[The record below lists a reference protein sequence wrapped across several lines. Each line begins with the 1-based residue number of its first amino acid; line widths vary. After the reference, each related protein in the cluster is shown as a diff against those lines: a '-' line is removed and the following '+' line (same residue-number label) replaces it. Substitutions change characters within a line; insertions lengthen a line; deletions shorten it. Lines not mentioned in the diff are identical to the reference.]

1 MTTPR
6 LLTRRD
12 RRRSG
17 AIIAGA
23 AALSAAAVSALV
35 FTATNAAFTATTD
48 NAGSSFDAG
57 TVALS
62 DDDGGTALFSVTDMV
77 PGDTVT
83 DCIEVTYDGT
93 IVGADLAGLNLYG
106 SSSGALAAELDLTVA
121 RSAAAGSC
129 AAFASAAT
137 VYSGD
142 LGSLGTDFATGSA
155 GLTPSATGE
164 TVAYQFSVTLPASA
178 SNTVQGASAAASFTW
193 EVTT

>member
-1 MTTPR
+1 MTTSR
-6 LLTRRD
+6 LLTSRD

-17 AIIAGA
+17 AIIGGA

-48 NAGSSFDAG
+48 NSGSSFDAG

-62 DDDGGTALFSVTDMV
+62 DNDLGSALFTVTDMV
-77 PGDTVT
+77 PGDTET
-83 DCIEVTYDGT
+83 ACIEVTYDGT

-106 SSSGALAAELDLTVA
+106 TSSGALAAELDLDVQ
-121 RSAAAGSC
+121 RSAAGGSC
-129 AAFASAAT
+129 AAFSSAAT
-137 VYSGD
+137 VYSGA
-142 LGSLGTDFATGSA
+142 LSALGTSFATGAA
-155 GLTPSATGE
+155 GLTPSATNE

-178 SNTVQGASAAASFTW
+178 PNGVQGASGAADFTW